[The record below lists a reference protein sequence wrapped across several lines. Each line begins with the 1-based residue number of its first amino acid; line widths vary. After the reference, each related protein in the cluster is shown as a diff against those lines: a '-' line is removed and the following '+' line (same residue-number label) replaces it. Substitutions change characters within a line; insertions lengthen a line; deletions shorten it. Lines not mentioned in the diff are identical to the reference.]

1 MEGEIIG
8 RREELLALE
17 AFLAAVPAG
26 GQALLLEGDA
36 GIGKSALWYEGL
48 RLARER
54 SLRLLTARAADSE
67 TQIAFATAGDLF
79 APVLDATL
87 PRLVPVQR
95 RALEIALLLREPDE
109 RLLDARLLGVS
120 LLSVVRAL
128 AQDGPFLSRSTTCN
142 GSIRAPR
149 RF

>member
-17 AFLAAVPAG
+17 AFLGAVPAG

-54 SLRLLTARAADSE
+54 SFGVLTARAARAE
-67 TQIAFATAGDLF
+67 TQIAFATVGDLL
-79 APVLDATL
+79 APVLEATC
-87 PRLVPVQR
+87 RFNG
-95 RALEIALLLREPDE
+95 
-109 RLLDARLLGVS
+109 ARSRSHCSCGS
-120 LLSVVRAL
+120 RM
-128 AQDGPFLSRSTTCN
+128 DGPQTRACSGSRSSRSCVRSLRTGRFLSRSTTCN
-142 GSIRAPR
+142 GPIPVPR